1 MQSWQKNL
9 YIIGVAELIV
19 IMGFSFAQPFMPLFI
34 KQLGSYTDNEAA
46 FWSGIA
52 AGGSG
57 IAMFLSSPI
66 WGILADRWGRKAMLL
81 RAQFGSAV
89 VLSLAALS
97 PNIYVFITLRFI
109 QGMLSGTVPAASAL
123 VASQTPRERVPFA
136 MSSLMVAV
144 FAGNTVGPLIGG
156 TIADAVGFKP
166 TFFITAALLTVGG
179 LIILFFVHEKFERP
193 AKGHSASLGQALRMA
208 GSREILPLLVVIS
221 ALNFAPSMMGPMI
234 PLLIDQLSPSGTTA
248 ASAGLVF
255 ALIGLVAAVSAF
267 VAGRVAKRVP
277 LKQILIFSCV
287 GTGLLYLPPMLAR
300 NLGQLVPLIAATALL
315 NGGIITSSNSL
326 VSYSVPLSQQ
336 GIAYGLSQ
344 SANSLGGGLGPL
356 VGGTLA
362 SWLGLKSVF
371 AVAGGLFIVVGVL
384 VSRALVGRAF
394 PKAPERAADQS

>member
-34 KQLGSYTDNEAA
+34 KELGSYSDKEAA

-89 VLSLAALS
+89 VLAFAALS
-97 PNIYVFITLRFI
+97 PNIYVFIGLRFV

-123 VASQTPRERVPFA
+123 IASQTPRQRIPFA

-144 FAGNTVGPLIGG
+144 FVGNTVGPLVGG
-156 TIADAVGFKP
+156 TIADVLGYKA
-166 TFFITAALLTVGG
+166 TFFITSALLSAGG
-179 LIILFFVHEKFERP
+179 LIILFFVHETFARP
-193 AKGHSASLGQALRMA
+193 GEGRTISLGQALRMA
-208 GSREILPLLVVIS
+208 GSREILPLLVVIA
-221 ALNFAPSMMGPMI
+221 ALNIGPSMMGPMI
-234 PLLIDQLSPSGTTA
+234 PLLIDDLSANGATA
-248 ASAGLVF
+248 ASAGVVF
-255 ALIGLVAAVSAF
+255 ALTGLVAAGSSF
-267 VAGRVAKRVP
+267 FAGRVAKRFP

-287 GTGLLYLPPMLAR
+287 GTGLLYLPPMLAQ
-300 NLGQLVPLIAATALL
+300 NLGQLVPLIAMTALL
-315 NGGIITSSNSL
+315 NGGIITASNSL
-326 VSYSVPLSQQ
+326 VSYSVPVSQQ

-356 VGGTLA
+356 IGGALA
-362 SWLGLKSVF
+362 SWLGLRAVF
-371 AVAGGLFIVVGVL
+371 AVAGGLFVIVGVL
-384 VSRALVGRAF
+384 VGRTLTARAEA
-394 PKAPERAADQS
+394 KEPE